1 METINRLNLNGTN
14 GNVKASKP
22 RKASK
27 RKPKLASSVN
37 MNRTRTIITIAA
49 GCSIPLLSLALSYM
63 GGSLLTNEA
72 SMALALT
79 LLTLCCVVLAVSL
92 SHLAWA
98 ISDITRSPMWASWCL
113 AIAVDATL
121 VACELS
127 SSLGYGSMIVSTTI
141 FAVTLASM
149 VLNCW
154 AFLRNAK

>member
-1 METINRLNLNGTN
+1 METINRITGINGKVN
-14 GNVKASKP
+14 GK

-27 RKPKLASSVN
+27 RKPKLASTN
-37 MNRTRTIITIAA
+37 NLNRTRTIITLAA
-49 GCSIPLLSLALSYM
+49 GCSIPLLSLSLSYM
-63 GGSLLTNEA
+63 GGQLIESSSA
-72 SMALALT
+72 IAFT

-98 ISDITRSPMWASWCL
+98 IGDITRSPMWASWCL

-127 SSLGYGSMIVSTTI
+127 SSLGYGSVIVNTTI
-141 FAVTLASM
+141 FAVTMASM

-154 AFLRNAK
+154 AFTQHD